1 MENETR
7 SLIDEFKSVASRA
20 FDAKADLDNK
30 RLALEIAQREYD
42 DASECLAKAYN
53 DMGMMYGLV
62 PLPVPMPSMR
72 PSSNPHGRPCKV
84 SVKDV
89 IAWMKTKENV
99 TGTSIA
105 KHFKISVTHAC
116 KLLEKIKARGK

>member
-7 SLIDEFKSVASRA
+7 NLIDDFKSVASRT

-30 RLALEIAQREYD
+30 RVALEDAQREYD
-42 DASECLAKAYN
+42 EASECLAKAYN

-62 PLPVPMPSMR
+62 PLPAPMPSVR
-72 PSSNPHGRPCKV
+72 PSSNPQGRPLKAPME
-84 SVKDV
+84 DV
-89 IAWMKTKENV
+89 IAWMNTQKNV

-105 KHFKISVTHAC
+105 KHFKISVPHAC
-116 KLLEKIKARGK
+116 KLLKKIQGGK

>member
-7 SLIDEFKSVASRA
+7 SLIDDFKSVASRA
-20 FDAKADLDNK
+20 FDAKVDLDNK
-30 RLALEIAQREYD
+30 RLALESAQREYD

-62 PLPVPMPSMR
+62 PMPAPSMR
-72 PSSNPHGRPCKV
+72 PSSNPQGRPRKAPAE
-84 SVKDV
+84 DV
-89 IAWMKTKENV
+89 IAWMKTQKNV

-105 KHFKISVTHAC
+105 KHFKISVPHAC
-116 KLLEKIKARGK
+116 KLLKKIQGGK